1 MARTKRRTYSSITT
15 RTASLRAT
23 HGRPSCSR
31 TTMCGSPTPFEG
43 RAITRRSK
51 ASTGASKARITRSSL
66 TPKTSANSRP
76 WSLDPKNSGWLAGTQ
91 RIGGELWVSEHP
103 SRAQSTSDFVLLLR
117 RTGEQSKYG
126 GSTILEVSFDDL
138 RHIKHQRYRSPN
150 RLSNRHGP
158 PKTEIRESLRDRLR
172 KDSEIGTRCWCRR
185 NTGRVLST

>member
-1 MARTKRRTYSSITT
+1 MGFRLFGVRELGAKMGLWDPKWYPKNLGCLARTRRM
-15 RTASLRAT
+15 R
-23 HGRPSCSR
+23 
-31 TTMCGSPTPFEG
+31 
-43 RAITRRSK
+43 
-51 ASTGASKARITRSSL
+51 
-66 TPKTSANSRP
+66 
-76 WSLDPKNSGWLAGTQ
+76 
-91 RIGGELWVSEHP
+91 GELWVSEHP

-172 KDSEIGTRCWCRR
+172 KIVR
-185 NTGRVLST
+185 